1 MVSYHLQKSVVFNV
15 EENSSTRIWYYEPG
29 SIENN
34 LKDRLP
40 DLVKVRTYFI
50 LCIKNVLQLKT
61 MKRSKKVIVSENN
74 KEKLK
79 ERYRNKKKKQGE
91 MLFISTD
98 EFEHSEFFCSE
109 FSI

>member
-1 MVSYHLQKSVVFNV
+1 
-15 EENSSTRIWYYEPG
+15 
-29 SIENN
+29 
-34 LKDRLP
+34 
-40 DLVKVRTYFI
+40 
-50 LCIKNVLQLKT
+50 

>member
-1 MVSYHLQKSVVFNV
+1 
-15 EENSSTRIWYYEPG
+15 
-29 SIENN
+29 
-34 LKDRLP
+34 
-40 DLVKVRTYFI
+40 
-50 LCIKNVLQLKT
+50 

-98 EFEHSEFFCSE
+98 EFEPSEFFCSE